1 MKTRVEEIDT
11 NIYELK
17 STNTTLKKS
26 IGLSPDIIKEISKEK
41 EEPEWV
47 LDLRLKALDYFN
59 KLDNPNWGPDLSM
72 LNTDEIATYVKPKVD
87 NKRT

>member
-26 IGLSPDIIKEISKEK
+26 VGLSPDIIKEISKEK

-59 KLDNPNWGPDLSM
+59 KLESIFARLFLFSVVISLNLKTPNLYLLVS
-72 LNTDEIATYVKPKVD
+72 L
-87 NKRT
+87 